1 MTLISQREFAR
12 QKGCSVQYVN
22 KLVKEGRIKLTEGKI
37 DPETANAAMSSRL
50 TPPRAPAIETQYN
63 KNVISK
69 ADTGPTPNSYLA
81 ARTFHET
88 YKAKREKLLYEQLQG
103 KVVDSDKIL
112 EAANSAFA
120 NCRVRMRGLAK
131 SMAPILASH
140 TSPAEIEKI
149 MADAIEGAL
158 TVLSDDVFK

>member
-1 MTLISQREFAR
+1 MLISQREYAR

-22 KLVKEGRIKLTEGKI
+22 KLVKEGRIVLTSGKI
-37 DPETANAAMSSRL
+37 DPATADAGWNGR
-50 TPPRAPAIETQYN
+50 TQQPRADVPKPETPA
-63 KNVISK
+63 
-69 ADTGPTPNSYLA
+69 PTVRESPSSNPNSYLA

-103 KVVDSDKIL
+103 KLVDGDLVL
-112 EAANSAFA
+112 EKASNAFQ